1 MRLLVILMMA
11 LMVCGCSSG
20 MWGWHRGAAPLHL
33 GVTDREV
40 ILVHIDDSFT
50 KGERSS
56 IEGSLREWNK
66 VFNGQLTLEVGEGFK
81 GLDAGDEVLK
91 DMRKKGEGWIIVR
104 AGSSDEVVSNLSE
117 HALAFAGSGIM
128 VVIWDRIGTRDLK
141 TIVMHEMGH
150 LLGSSHFRSNS
161 LMHPFY
167 GRKQYSCI
175 DKMTV
180 SEVAAAHG
188 LRLETL
194 NYCSTP
200 GFE

>member
-1 MRLLVILMMA
+1 M
-11 LMVCGCSSG
+11 
-20 MWGWHRGAAPLHL
+20 
-33 GVTDREV
+33 
-40 ILVHIDDSFT
+40 
-50 KGERSS
+50 
-56 IEGSLREWNK
+56 
-66 VFNGQLTLEVGEGFK
+66 TLEVGEGFK